1 MHRRRVEQMIAAV
14 WAMEQSEQ
22 MLIINGGVVGDDETL
37 DAYSITDNTVVHL
50 GWKQH
55 KRSTRNNRLIVKN
68 GQVTCYMIMWNSHDT
83 TDFIRDRIAEKTGII
98 ETMDIIM
105 THGNGTLFLN
115 GLLLR
120 SCNLK
125 HDDTITWGLNQNLPV
140 CLPDA
145 GGFSFAMLGRN
156 LPVCLPDAGGFS
168 FADPSGVKAPLPTPA
183 PTVDHDNDNAT
194 LVGVVLAA
202 LVMRFAQWQWSGSSI
217 GTETAASV
225 QCRRFAS
232 WLSNSHARIGLSLI
246 HI

>member
-1 MHRRRVEQMIAAV
+1 MQPAAQNGKRQLWADMADDVSVTIKRIETFEHKRMRVATSCTGGELKQMIAAV

-37 DAYSITDNTVVHL
+37 DAYNITDNTVVHL

-55 KRSTRNNRLIVKN
+55 TRSTRNNRLIVKN

-83 TDFIRDRIAEKTGII
+83 TDFIRDRIAEKAGII
-98 ETMDIIM
+98 ETRDITM
-105 THGNGTLFLN
+105 THGNGTVLLN

-145 GGFSFAMLGRN
+145 GGFRFAMLGRT

-168 FADPSGVKAPLPTPA
+168 FADPSGVKAPLPTPCQ
-183 PTVDHDNDNAT
+183 PLTMT
-194 LVGVVLAA
+194 
-202 LVMRFAQWQWSGSSI
+202 MRMQLW
-217 GTETAASV
+217 
-225 QCRRFAS
+225 
-232 WLSNSHARIGLSLI
+232 
-246 HI
+246 